1 MQGRTTTHSLGL
13 PAYLAVPGLIGLTL
27 GLYGPA
33 TIDRFETLFHP
44 LCSLADA
51 ALLAML
57 GASALG
63 MWLPNRFARAFS
75 QFAARVRRRLSD
87 ASVEPVWDD
96 LSDPAGVDAQLK
108 IIGAGSLVLCG
119 LAVMWLNTMAASIG
133 HVYSA
138 ALESFHWTRL
148 TLGLLVTILIGV
160 YVALPLMLV
169 GIAFNCAQRVALLR
183 THRLLVALAGVCV
196 GGSAGLMIWL
206 AVGGLSAATVTQI
219 CALLLLVAGVIQLQ
233 PSDPARL
240 RALESS
246 AVPHTADRWGFVLP
260 WMLRGTGFLVVY
272 HLMLWL
278 QVGVMGQARLLMLIY
293 VCGVS
298 VGLVTANFSFSR
310 MLWPLHRLAILC
322 MLVALSVAAVVVC
335 VDPLHASRA
344 YGIEV
349 TDQAAWLWATAVVV
363 PALLSGV
370 VLGAAASAT
379 VERSARAAGGILSST
394 LSICTGA
401 GLACAAAMLDLTEL
415 WPVFDQ
421 LVMLV
426 LLWLAMGGLLLIYEP
441 HFNLKSRR
449 PHVAFMIASLLLVTV
464 VLPRTAAAW
473 TSGTRDLA
481 RSSRGSYRV
490 ISNASEADRYIS
502 MLVAGKAAAAPARY
516 ETTRAPSQPLSL
528 SSASFHA
535 VDSIIQQLILSKQRH
550 NVVSLRLPAHRWLS
564 LRSKQQRGLVAAAV
578 EALRRDGTFVMR
590 LTDIPPQWEG
600 LTRWRQGV
608 EEALGQAA
616 FAVDEIVSG
625 DAMMREWVLLASH
638 RSAGKLARGQPAN
651 LAAGQ
656 QNPESGTGRLNP
668 FGAYNRDDD

>member
-1 MQGRTTTHSLGL
+1 LVL
-13 PAYLAVPGLIGLTL
+13 PADLAVPGLIGLTL

-33 TIDRFETLFHP
+33 TIDRFETLFQP
-44 LCSLADA
+44 LCSLADP

-57 GASALG
+57 GASAFG

-75 QFAARVRRRLSD
+75 QFAARVHR
-87 ASVEPVWDD
+87 SVSGARPEPVWDD
-96 LSDPAGVDAQLK
+96 LSDPAGGRERLVQCAQLK

-119 LAVMWLNTMAASIG
+119 LVVMWLNTMAAGFG

-148 TLGLLVTILIGV
+148 TLVLLVTALIGM

-183 THRLLVALAGVCV
+183 TRRLLIALAGVCV
-196 GGSAGLMIWL
+196 GGSTGLMIWL
-206 AVGGLSAATVTQI
+206 AVGGLSPATVTQI
-219 CALLLLVAGVIQLQ
+219 CALLLLIAGVIQLQ

-240 RALESS
+240 RALESL
-246 AVPHTADRWGFVLP
+246 AVPHAADRWGFVLP

-278 QVGVMGQARLLMLIY
+278 QIGVMGQARLVMLIY

-322 MLVALSVAAVVVC
+322 MLVALSVAAVIVC
-335 VDPLHASRA
+335 VDPLSGSGAS
-344 YGIEV
+344 GLEV
-349 TDQAAWLWATAVVV
+349 ASSAAWLWAAAVAV
-363 PALLSGV
+363 PALLSGM

-394 LSICTGA
+394 LSICAGA
-401 GLACAAAMLDLTEL
+401 GLACAAATLDVTEL

-449 PHVAFMIASLLLVTV
+449 PHVVFMIASLLLVTV
-464 VLPRTAAAW
+464 ILPRSAAAW
-473 TSGTRDLA
+473 TVGNWDLA
-481 RSSRGSYRV
+481 RSSMGSCRV
-490 ISNASEADRYIS
+490 ISNASEADRYVS
-502 MLVAGKAAAAPARY
+502 MLVAGNAAAAPARF
-516 ETTRAPSQPLSL
+516 ETTRSPSRPLSL
-528 SSASFHA
+528 SSASSHS
-535 VDSIIQQLILSKQRH
+535 VDSIIQRLILSKQQH
-550 NVVSLRLPAHRWLS
+550 SVVALSLPAYRWLS
-564 LRSKQQRGLVAAAV
+564 LRSNQQRGLVAAAV
-578 EALRRDGTFVMR
+578 EALRPDGTFVMR
-590 LTDIPPQWEG
+590 LTDVPPKWDG
-600 LTRWRQGV
+600 LPRWRQSV
-608 EEALGQAA
+608 EEALRQAA

-625 DAMMREWVLLASH
+625 DAVMHEWVLLASN
-638 RSAGKLARGQPAN
+638 RSAGRLARGPPAN
-651 LAAGQ
+651 LAARQ
-656 QNPESGTGRLNP
+656 QDLKSGSGLLDP